1 MTKIKDLVSKVQ
13 AWGDDKKITSP
24 ENIDKQFMKFIEEVL
39 EFKTELDKGEVTDDL
54 KLEMGDILVTLIIMA
69 KQKGYD
75 FVKMYQEGYGKHFY
89 IMYDKK
95 DLSPVEAFFL
105 LMEKA
110 IDLGKHGLQ
119 VNFVEVLDVLHVLA
133 KILGLDLEE
142 CLSMAYD
149 KIKDRK
155 GVTRDGQFIKEE
167 DL

>member
-1 MTKIKDLVSKVQ
+1 MTTKEL
-13 AWGDDKKITSP
+13 
-24 ENIDKQFMKFIEEVL
+24 IEEVL

-54 KLEMGDILVTLIIMA
+54 KLEMGDILVTLIIMT

-75 FVKMYQEGYGKHFY
+75 FVKMYEEGYGKHFY

-95 DLSPVEAFFL
+95 DLSPVESFFL

-110 IDLGKHGLQ
+110 IDLGKYRFPKHFID
-119 VNFVEVLDVLHVLA
+119 VITVLH
-133 KILGLDLEE
+133 ILGYLLEIDLEE

-155 GVTRDGQFIKEE
+155 GVTRDGKFIKEE